1 MPKPCS
7 GRGASGALRLG
18 RCRLPHEEVGEMGW
32 RGRVRDRRR
41 GQSTLEY
48 ILVLAAI
55 MILGLEVGRAWQDP
69 RAALKSFQ
77 ALGPE

>member
-1 MPKPCS
+1 
-7 GRGASGALRLG
+7 
-18 RCRLPHEEVGEMGW
+18 MGW

-55 MILGLEVGRAWQDP
+55 LVAVIAAANTWLRPAVDTAVHDSANTITNATGRVSQGLGLQ
-69 RAALKSFQ
+69 
-77 ALGPE
+77 